1 MPLRVFISSVQ
12 SEFAEERRNL
22 RDFIRSDATL
32 SRYFD
37 VFLFEDQPA
46 QTRSPTDLYLDE
58 VERCNVYVGLF
69 GVRYGYEDAEG
80 VSPTEREYDR
90 AVQHRKHRLV
100 FVRETDEERHPKE
113 DKLIGRTEAAVVRR
127 RFVGFPDLA
136 VSLRV
141 SLMKVL
147 EDERILIT
155 KPFDASPAQL
165 TLKFIDDQKVEDFRA
180 LADSKR
186 GFRLVRAKNTK
197 DALTQLNLF
206 DDNRPNNAA
215 ILLFSS
221 NPERVA
227 SGAEIKCAH
236 YAGAVP
242 ARPALSFKIFN
253 GSLFEQIDLAV
264 GFVMDRLGTSL
275 SARTEGAGAPIAHE
289 IPRDAVNETIVNAIA
304 HRDYTSA
311 AGVHVNVFSDRVE
324 IANPGELPRGLTPE
338 HLREIHSSIPR
349 NPLLAKAFFLSGY
362 MDTGGTGTLEMIRVC
377 REAGLPEPSFAQRGD
392 QWTVTLWRDWLTEAY
407 LNALW
412 LNERQRKA
420 MSAIKMRGRLDNSS
434 YQELTGASEATAL
447 RDLRELA
454 KHGVVVRVGGGRTAS
469 YERAREKPVIN
480 PSIPSPAAAAETRHK
495 PVKAVTPAKKTAKR
509 PAKKAKKSS
518 D

>member
-1 MPLRVFISSVQ
+1 LPLRVFISSVQ

-113 DKLIGRTEAAVVRR
+113 DKLIGRAEAAVVRR

-155 KPFDASPAQL
+155 KPFDAAPTQL

-264 GFVMDRLGTSL
+264 GFVMDRLGTSRPRLL
-275 SARTEGAGAPIAHE
+275 SAR
-289 IPRDAVNETIVNAIA
+289 R
-304 HRDYTSA
+304 
-311 AGVHVNVFSDRVE
+311 
-324 IANPGELPRGLTPE
+324 
-338 HLREIHSSIPR
+338 
-349 NPLLAKAFFLSGY
+349 
-362 MDTGGTGTLEMIRVC
+362 
-377 REAGLPEPSFAQRGD
+377 
-392 QWTVTLWRDWLTEAY
+392 
-407 LNALW
+407 
-412 LNERQRKA
+412 
-420 MSAIKMRGRLDNSS
+420 
-434 YQELTGASEATAL
+434 
-447 RDLRELA
+447 
-454 KHGVVVRVGGGRTAS
+454 
-469 YERAREKPVIN
+469 
-480 PSIPSPAAAAETRHK
+480 
-495 PVKAVTPAKKTAKR
+495 
-509 PAKKAKKSS
+509 AKKARARRLPTRYRGTPSTRRS
-518 D
+518 